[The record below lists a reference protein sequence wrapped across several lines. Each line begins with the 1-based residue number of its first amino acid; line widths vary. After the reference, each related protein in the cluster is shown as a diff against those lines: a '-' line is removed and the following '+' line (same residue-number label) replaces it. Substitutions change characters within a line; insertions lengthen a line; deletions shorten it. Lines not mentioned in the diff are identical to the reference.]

1 MKFQYPIGKMLSQ
14 IPQGQI
20 MPYLEQ
26 ILTPHLLALQEMT
39 SQEPT
44 AVAKPRLIFIFK
56 LLTSLFQ
63 SLDISQGQE
72 HPQAKSA
79 RNQSQPLT
87 ILYPQLMPYIKGI
100 SMRWTLDSD
109 VMDAVWTFV
118 KQVTYFM
125 VDISINGVGPF
136 SDCSSDILKI

>member
-1 MKFQYPIGKMLSQ
+1 MLSQ
-14 IPQGQI
+14 VPQGQI

-44 AVAKPRLIFIFK
+44 SAAKPHLIFIFK

-63 SLDISQGQE
+63 SLDISKGQE
-72 HPQAKSA
+72 HHQQAESA

-87 ILYPQLMPYIKGI
+87 ILYPQLMPYVKRIALK
-100 SMRWTLDSD
+100 WTLDSD

-118 KQVTYFM
+118 KQVTCLVHTLYM
-125 VDISINGVGPF
+125 DGRS
-136 SDCSSDILKI
+136 

>member
-1 MKFQYPIGKMLSQ
+1 
-14 IPQGQI
+14 

-44 AVAKPRLIFIFK
+44 AAAKPRLIFIFK

-63 SLDISQGQE
+63 SLDISKGQE
-72 HPQAKSA
+72 HTQAESA

-87 ILYPQLMPYIKGI
+87 ILYPQLMPYVKGI
-100 SMRWTLDSD
+100 SVKWTLDSD

-118 KQVTYFM
+118 KQVTRLVYMYKKHERSELNLLLNDFNPP
-125 VDISINGVGPF
+125 DS
-136 SDCSSDILKI
+136 SSDILKVRF